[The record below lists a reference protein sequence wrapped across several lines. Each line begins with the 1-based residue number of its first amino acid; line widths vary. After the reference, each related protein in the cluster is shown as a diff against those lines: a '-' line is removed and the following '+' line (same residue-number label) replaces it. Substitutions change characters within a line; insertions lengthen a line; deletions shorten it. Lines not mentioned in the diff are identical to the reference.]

1 MRFIPLVIR
10 LIIYFIAISA
20 PFLSPSIVVFYDK
33 AGFAFH
39 FLLIPIQAV
48 LAWLFAMKEFNWF
61 HAAKKIFGMKISP
74 ERKILLIAFILPLIF
89 SVIPGFGEMVIPAYL
104 YTIAIFIFT
113 FLVFNKG
120 IVSLI
125 FIEPCF
131 TGIIFYRLLEFSR
144 AGEEI
149 RQDSF
154 AVIPLFFLLL
164 AVSYLFISIVL
175 YSSSGKGNLKDF
187 KREIILFFIVM
198 APLILAATL
207 FIPAD
212 FLTGNYVLNFRDEKV
227 LSGGS
232 AGDDNGEGELSGIP
246 SDKWGR
252 RSRSSS
258 GSGKQYAVMIVK
270 STEKDIYAASQY
282 LGGFD
287 KVKGIVTFKEIYGD
301 TPPDIGYDKI
311 DEESFN
317 LLKNQRFLET
327 WQYRFTNPDEYRE
340 KSPAFFMSALPDRIV
355 PYLPILIEPT
365 VYTSENYPFAYSYNS
380 ESLIS
385 PLKINMLP
393 QFEAIPFTEEETEE
407 FASYID
413 IPLSEKH
420 KKIFENYLKEL
431 NIENLAYNE
440 KILAIMNSFSQFQYE
455 LGFEDNT
462 SVEKIASFASEKFP
476 GDCTELSNLAAFLG
490 RLSGIPSRIVLGY
503 LASENLQ
510 SSKHIQA
517 LEILKESLPIIK
529 DVPISELLLVTTAH
543 RHSWVQYYVPQF
555 GWVDFDATSFAI
567 PPLMGDPNSADLVI
581 PIIRGERKNPES
593 YIFPWK
599 VLLALILAILICI
612 ALTLYFYK
620 AFLLCYLSV
629 KSKKPTAISFESRYR
644 YILHRFFLS
653 GRTMKTR
660 SMTPIEYGQ
669 KEKDFALFAQ
679 LFTELLY
686 QENYSGR
693 MREETLAIFDEEYKK
708 LITLSLP
715 KEFLGKIKAFFSMR
729 GIFYR

>member
-1 MRFIPLVIR
+1 MIR
-10 LIIYFIAISA
+10 LAIYFIAISA

-33 AGFAFH
+33 AGFAFR
-39 FLLIPIQAV
+39 FLLIPIQAI
-48 LAWLFAMKEFNWF
+48 LAWLFVMKGFNWF
-61 HAAKKIFGMKISP
+61 HSTKKTFGMRISP

-89 SVIPGFGEMVIPAYL
+89 SVIPGFGEMIIPAYL

-120 IVSLI
+120 IISLI

-154 AVIPLFFLLL
+154 TVIPLFFLLL

-187 KREIILFFIVM
+187 KKEIILFFIIM

-212 FLTGNYVLNFRDEKV
+212 FLTGNHVFNFRDEKV
-227 LSGGS
+227 IAGG
-232 AGDDNGEGELSGIP
+232 GEGGEGELSGIP
-246 SDKWGR
+246 SDKWG
-252 RSRSSS
+252 SRSKSS
-258 GSGKQYAVMIVK
+258 GNGKQYAVMIVR
-270 STEKDIYAASQY
+270 SAEKNIYAASQY
-282 LGGFD
+282 LGAFD

-301 TPPDIGYDKI
+301 MPPDTGYDKI

-327 WQYRFTNPDEYRE
+327 WQYRFTQPEEFRE
-340 KSPAFFMSALPDRIV
+340 TSSAFFMSALPDRTV

-385 PLKINMLP
+385 PLKINMLV
-393 QFEAIPFTEEETEE
+393 QFEALPFTEEEKEE
-407 FASYID
+407 LAPYID
-413 IPLSEKH
+413 IPLSEEH
-420 KKIFENYLKEL
+420 KEIFDDYLKEE
-431 NIENLAYNE
+431 NIENLNYNE

-462 SVEKIASFASEKFP
+462 SVEKIANFALEKFP

-490 RLSGIPSRIVLGY
+490 RLSGIPSRVVLGY

-510 SSKHIQA
+510 SANHIQA
-517 LEILKESLPIIK
+517 LEVLKESLPVIK

-543 RHSWVQYYVPQF
+543 KHSWVQYYVPQF

-567 PPLMGDPNSADLVI
+567 PPIMGDPNSADLVI
-581 PIIRGERKNPES
+581 PIIRGEGQNPES

-599 VLLALILAILICI
+599 VLLTLILAIFICI

-620 AFLLCYLSV
+620 AFLLCSFSV
-629 KSKKPTAISFESRYR
+629 KSKKPAAISFESRYR

-660 SMTPIEYGQ
+660 SMTPTEYGQ

-686 QENYSGR
+686 QENYSAG
-693 MREETLAIFDEEYKK
+693 MREETLAVFDEEYKK
-708 LITLSLP
+708 LLSLSIP
-715 KEFLGKIKAFFSMR
+715 KEFSGKIKAFFSMR